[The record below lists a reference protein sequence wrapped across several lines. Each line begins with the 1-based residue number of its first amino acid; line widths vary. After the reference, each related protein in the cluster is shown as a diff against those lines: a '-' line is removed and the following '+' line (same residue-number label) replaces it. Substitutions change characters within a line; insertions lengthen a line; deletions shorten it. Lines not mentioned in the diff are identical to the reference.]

1 MLEAF
6 QADHRGM
13 LCPSSEYSVFY
24 GTYKGIPYALGWQ
37 HDSEWGNVF
46 LPGMRY
52 GYSFEQQRWSYGQEP
67 DDADFWIA
75 ELASLMGEN
84 IAG

>member
-24 GTYKGIPYALGWQ
+24 GTHKGIPYALGWQ

-52 GYSFEQQRWSYGQEP
+52 GYSFAQQRWSYGQEP
-67 DDADFWIA
+67 DDADSWIA
-75 ELASLMGEN
+75 ELARLMGEN

>member
-1 MLEAF
+1 M
-6 QADHRGM
+6 
-13 LCPSSEYSVFY
+13 
-24 GTYKGIPYALGWQ
+24 GWQ

-52 GYSFEQQRWSYGQEP
+52 GYSFAQQRWSYGQEP
-67 DDADFWIA
+67 DDADFWRA
-75 ELASLMGEN
+75 ELAKLMGEN